1 MRSKQEKGLAI
12 REVVNIFM
20 EVRIIMDISMEFDN
34 EDSVISYLKVVL
46 ANFIT
51 IITALNYRL
60 A

>member
-12 REVVNIFM
+12 RGVVNIFM
-20 EVRIIMDISMEFDN
+20 EVRIIMDISMEFNN

-51 IITALNYRL
+51 IIIALNYRL